1 MNIPANTAPQ
11 ADLFGDALAAQFR
24 LRHRVFIEREGYQVP
39 SWDGMEYDQFD
50 TPATT
55 YLIRRD
61 PGGEARAVTRLIPTV
76 KPYMIETLWPNL
88 LDGMIPPKSPL
99 IWEATRF
106 GCDHAL
112 DAESRDKY
120 MGELIA
126 GCLEFGLYAGMQ
138 EFICVMP
145 AGILRRVLMRAG
157 CDIDFLG
164 SPSAIGRF
172 PVVAGR
178 VNITEASLERVR
190 RNKGING
197 PILNM
202 ADTQQGRRAA

>member
-1 MNIPANTAPQ
+1 MIDVVTVQNSH
-11 ADLFGDALAAQFR
+11 FYGDALAAQFR

-61 PGGEARAVTRLIPTV
+61 RHGEARAVTRLIPTL
-76 KPYMIETLWPNL
+76 KPYMIETLWPDL
-88 LDGMIPPKSPL
+88 LDGKTPPKSPL

-106 GCDHAL
+106 GCDHTL
-112 DAESRDKY
+112 DAATKDQY
-120 MGELIA
+120 LAELIA
-126 GCLEFGLYAGMQ
+126 GCLEFGLLRGID

-164 SPSAIGRF
+164 APSAIGRF

-178 VNITEASLERVR
+178 VNITEESLERVR
-190 RNKGING
+190 RNKNLAGSV
-197 PILNM
+197 LNVLE
-202 ADTQQGRRAA
+202 DTTTRRAA

>member
-1 MNIPANTAPQ
+1 MIDVVTIQNAHHY
-11 ADLFGDALAAQFR
+11 GDALAAQFR
-24 LRHRVFIEREGYQVP
+24 LRHRVFIEREGYEVP
-39 SWDGMEYDQFD
+39 AWDGMEYDQFD

-61 PGGEARAVTRLIPTV
+61 ASGEARAVTRLIPTV
-76 KPYMIETLWPNL
+76 RPYMIETLWPGL
-88 LDGMIPPKSPL
+88 LDGKTPPKSPL

-112 DAESRDKY
+112 DAATKDKY
-120 MGELIA
+120 LGELIA
-126 GCLEFGLYAGMQ
+126 GCLEFGVLRGID

-178 VNITEASLERVR
+178 VNITEDSLARVR
-190 RNKGING
+190 HNKGLTG
-197 PILNM
+197 PVLNM
-202 ADTQQGRRAA
+202 AEDEATRRAA